1 MSDAATNRVLM
12 VEDEP
17 LLLEVITADLED
29 AGFAVTPAANAEIAI
44 DLLENGLSIDLMFT
58 DIRLPGAFDG
68 WQLAE
73 VARTLRPGLP
83 VIYATGFTTTPPR
96 IIEGSM
102 FFTKPYRASAII
114 RAIRT
119 LTEGRPSDGPAPNQ
133 P

>member
-1 MSDAATNRVLM
+1 MSETSTHRVLM
-12 VEDEP
+12 VEDES

-29 AGFAVTPAANAEIAI
+29 AGFTVTSAANAENAI
-44 DLLENGLSIDLMFT
+44 TLLREGLAVDLLFT
-58 DIRLPGAFDG
+58 DIRLPGAMDG

-73 VARTLRPGLP
+73 AARRLRPGLP

-96 IIEGSM
+96 LIEGSM

-119 LTEGRPSDGPAPNQ
+119 LAEGTAA
-133 P
+133 

>member
-1 MSDAATNRVLM
+1 MSEAATPRVLM
-12 VEDEP
+12 VEDES

-29 AGFAVTPAANAEIAI
+29 AGFEVTPAANAEIAI
-44 DLLENGLSIDLMFT
+44 NFLKDGLSVDLLFT
-58 DIRLPGAFDG
+58 DIRLPGSMDG

-73 VARTLRPGLP
+73 AARLLRPGLP

-96 IIEGSM
+96 LIEGSV

-119 LTEGRPSDGPAPNQ
+119 LSAGPAA
-133 P
+133 